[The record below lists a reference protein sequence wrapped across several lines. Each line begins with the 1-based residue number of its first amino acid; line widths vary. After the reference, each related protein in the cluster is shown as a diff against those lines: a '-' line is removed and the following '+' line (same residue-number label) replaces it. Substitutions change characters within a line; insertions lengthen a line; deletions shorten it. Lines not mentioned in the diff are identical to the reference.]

1 LYWITTELNKRNV
14 QFQSNKTR
22 LHELFP
28 KSLELLWVF
37 ANCILKN
44 ADLEQMKDDKSK
56 LIDINFNNPGNS
68 IFANENLSLENIQN
82 NIDFSDVISETI
94 FSVDLK
100 IITNNNEHKILKR
113 MCAKLSALVIQ
124 YLPVN
129 NDIIKGFQTIDIRNR
144 NMRNAVTLFRDFL
157 LKTFVNAYQREDF
170 QSILRLYQDIS
181 QLDDKKLP
189 VPIKEFVNSEDYFD
203 AEGYWIDFLKVKD
216 TKYEKLICFFINL
229 LLIRHSNSN
238 IERAFSAVKI
248 IKNDKRNS
256 LEVSTVSSISQVKSF
271 HENDSKFEPDDD
283 HYFCYKHF
291 MKNF

>member
-1 LYWITTELNKRNV
+1 MLFKSKKQRISPPRKYAETRWLSLEYSLYDIIFQWELLETFYKRRIVRKKEIKITSKQIKELEDLLSYFQNNTFKFYTSLLYWITTELNKRNV

-170 QSILRLYQDIS
+170 QSILSLYQDIS
-181 QLDDKKLP
+181 
-189 VPIKEFVNSEDYFD
+189 
-203 AEGYWIDFLKVKD
+203 
-216 TKYEKLICFFINL
+216 
-229 LLIRHSNSN
+229 
-238 IERAFSAVKI
+238 
-248 IKNDKRNS
+248 
-256 LEVSTVSSISQVKSF
+256 
-271 HENDSKFEPDDD
+271 
-283 HYFCYKHF
+283 
-291 MKNF
+291 